1 MVNFERQGTSAIL
14 RLDRPEVGNA
24 LNDEV
29 VAELD
34 ALLDRVRT
42 DPEVRSVIVTGSGKI
57 FSAGADLNWMKR

>member
-34 ALLDRVRT
+34 ALLDRVRA
-42 DPEVRSVIVTGSGKI
+42 DPEVRSVIVTGAERFFPPGPTSTG
-57 FSAGADLNWMKR
+57 